1 VFIGPLV
8 YYVHRQA
15 KQSAAAC
22 WYTGHFRMDFVQAYL
37 LVALGAAISNAL
49 DNIFKITPAV
59 AAWLD
64 RFLEP

>member
-1 VFIGPLV
+1 
-8 YYVHRQA
+8 
-15 KQSAAAC
+15 
-22 WYTGHFRMDFVQAYL
+22 MDFLQAYL

-49 DNIFKITPAV
+49 DSIFKITPAV